1 MASLLRSLLLVPVLA
16 LAAPSVLEDA
26 PKPARL
32 PRGDAFEGLPATGAA
47 QAVYAKDVSHPLN
60 ELHALLF
67 LSELAPDEVGA
78 ALPTERKASGVD
90 DEHFFV
96 GKWPIAQR
104 KGTPADRRWFG
115 GDVRTSPLVALD
127 PARDA
132 RLVELCARFDT
143 REEVAQVPELA
154 NPLARLLLQWD
165 ALQVLVRMDRK
176 DFGTEAARRALHRV
190 VTALAQ
196 PRAVLEALP
205 SGLADL
211 RAQVP
216 TGSAPNRRD
225 PFLDREL
232 LQDAAGPWVEVQ
244 RRSTALF
251 DAKNSL
257 RSARAFLRTG
267 KREDALAVVAA
278 VRAAKSDAEL
288 PKLARGAEV
297 ALVLTLVGV
306 DTEGRAVAT
315 PVIDEVRLRTL
326 AGAEEL
332 SAANDTSSH
341 DGWNHWVFARTRR
354 GSLVARDEGAF
365 RFVPDTSQALFLEYG
380 SAKHATY
387 AAQCALCHRATNG
400 GGQAPSGVRM
410 LSRFAEPEAITE
422 ARTRLDQA
430 EREVAPVLAA
440 LAERYASPR

>member
-1 MASLLRSLLLVPVLA
+1 MSSTLRTLWLLPLLFSPASVGA
-16 LAAPSVLEDA
+16 QDA
-26 PKPARL
+26 SQPARL
-32 PRGDAFEGLPATGAA
+32 LRGHDFEGLPASGAA
-47 QAVYAKDVSHPLN
+47 QAVYAKDPAHPLN
-60 ELHALLF
+60 QLHALLF
-67 LSELAPDEVGA
+67 LAELAPDEVGA
-78 ALPTERKASGVD
+78 ALPTERKTSGVD
-90 DEHFFV
+90 AEHFFV

-143 REEVAQVPELA
+143 REEVAQVSELA
-154 NPLARLLLQWD
+154 SPLAKLLLQWD

-176 DFGTEAARRALHRV
+176 DFGSADARRALHRV
-190 VTALAQ
+190 VMALAQ
-196 PRAVLEALP
+196 PRAALEALP

-211 RAQVP
+211 HAQVP
-216 TGSAPNRRD
+216 TGSAEDRRA

-267 KREDALAVVAA
+267 KREDALAFVAA

-315 PVIDEVRLRTL
+315 PVIDEVRLRAL

-332 SAANDTSSH
+332 SAANDTSSR

-354 GSLVARDEGAF
+354 GSLVAGDEGAF
-365 RFVPDTSQALFLEYG
+365 RFVPDTAQSLFLEYG
-380 SAKHATY
+380 TAKHATY

-410 LSRFAEPEAITE
+410 LSRFAEPEAITQ

-430 EREVAPVLAA
+430 EREVAPVLVA
-440 LAERYASPR
+440 LAERYGAAR